1 MTDCKVALVTGAGR
15 GIGRE
20 IALELGRR
28 GFAVVASARS
38 VHEIRSVAEAV
49 RGGGGEAESVPCDVS
64 QADDV
69 EALFGSVRSRFGR
82 LDLLVNNA
90 GIGQFRA
97 LEQTD
102 EALWDSTLAT
112 NLKGAFLC
120 MRQAAPLM
128 EEGGGGLVVN
138 IASIVAVRG
147 FAFSAAYTASKAG
160 LLGMSRCLRE
170 ELRKRGIRVAVV
182 MPGATDS
189 PFWDGVE
196 GDWDRSKMIAPAEVA
211 RIVGEIA
218 SQPPGVLTEEV
229 IVMPSGGAL

>member
-90 GIGQFRA
+90 GIGQFRP

-120 MRQAAPLM
+120 MREAAPLM

-196 GDWDRSKMIAPAEVA
+196 GDWDRSKMISPAEVA